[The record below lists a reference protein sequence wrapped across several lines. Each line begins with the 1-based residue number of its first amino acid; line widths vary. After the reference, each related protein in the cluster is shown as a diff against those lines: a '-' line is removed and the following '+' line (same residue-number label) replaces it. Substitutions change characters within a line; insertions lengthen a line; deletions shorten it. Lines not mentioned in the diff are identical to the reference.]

1 MKAEKIILLDV
12 HIEGMKKK
20 LQDFKWNVVTVM
32 DIFGPTEKYRED
44 DKIIDYAKNNRKT
57 VVITQDQGL
66 IERCMDL
73 GIDVVPIDMD
83 DLAEIA
89 NDELSKRFEKF

>member
-1 MKAEKIILLDV
+1 MKTEKIILLDV
-12 HIEGMKKK
+12 PIEGMKKK

-83 DLAEIA
+83 DLAQIA
-89 NDELSKRFEKF
+89 DDELSKRFGKQ

>member
-1 MKAEKIILLDV
+1 MKTEKIILLDL

-20 LQDFKWNVVTVM
+20 LQDFKWNVVTVT
-32 DIFGPTEKYRED
+32 DIFGPTELDREY

-66 IERCMDL
+66 IERCIDL
-73 GIDVVPIDMD
+73 GIDVVQIDMD
-83 DLAEIA
+83 DLAQIA
-89 NDELSKRFEKF
+89 DDELSKRFGKF

>member
-1 MKAEKIILLDV
+1 MKTEKIILLDV
-12 HIEGMKKK
+12 HVEGMEKK
-20 LQDFKWNVVTVM
+20 LQDFKWNVITVT
-32 DIFGPTEKYRED
+32 DLFGPTEKDRKD
-44 DKIIDYAKNNRKT
+44 DKIIDCAKNNQKT

-89 NDELSKRFEKF
+89 DDELSKRFEKL

>member
-1 MKAEKIILLDV
+1 M
-12 HIEGMKKK
+12 
-20 LQDFKWNVVTVM
+20 
-32 DIFGPTEKYRED
+32 
-44 DKIIDYAKNNRKT
+44 
-57 VVITQDQGL
+57 VITQDQGL